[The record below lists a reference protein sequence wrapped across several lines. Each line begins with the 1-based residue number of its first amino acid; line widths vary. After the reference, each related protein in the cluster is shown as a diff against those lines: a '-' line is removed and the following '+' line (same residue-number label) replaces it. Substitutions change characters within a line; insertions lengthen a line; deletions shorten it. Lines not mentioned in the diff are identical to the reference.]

1 MDQPRM
7 QLSATV
13 LDSPDPQALGD
24 FYARLLGWTV
34 ARNEPDWVMVQPPAG
49 RPGLSFQREE
59 KYVPPVWPGE
69 SGEQLM
75 MMHLDILVDDLET
88 AVAWAIEAGAHQA
101 DFQPQ
106 DDVRV
111 MLDPAGHPFC
121 LFTDTA

>member
-1 MDQPRM
+1 MDQPRTH
-7 QLSATV
+7 LSATV

-24 FYARLLGWTV
+24 FYAGLLGWTV
-34 ARNEPDWVMVQPPAG
+34 VTNEPDWVMGQPPAG
-49 RPGLSFQREE
+49 RPGLSFQHEE

-69 SGEQLM
+69 RGEQLM
-75 MMHLDILVDDLET
+75 MMHLDILVDDLEA
-88 AVAWAIEAGAHQA
+88 AVAWAIETGVRQA

-121 LFTDTA
+121 LFADTA